1 MTKTSSKQPIY
12 YFWENGETMIEKLD
26 TSKLEAHLV
35 ASPTGLAL
43 LLDAVE
49 TALASI
55 EGRAS
60 VELVTPDGERFLLQI
75 IRKVDNG

>member
-1 MTKTSSKQPIY
+1 MTK
-12 YFWENGETMIEKLD
+12 KLD
-26 TSKLEAHLV
+26 TPKLEAYLV
-35 ASPTGLAL
+35 SSPTGLAEL
-43 LLDAVE
+43 SEAVE

-60 VELVTPDGERFLLQI
+60 VELVTPDGERFLLHI

>member
-60 VELVTPDGERFLLQI
+60 VELVTTDGERFLLHI